1 MELHPLLSRLEKTD
15 LERYVNAYKDDMINF
30 LEDLGLSNTLAL
42 KVLEDVR
49 ASISWKTVLSW
60 QTIHKNIEGVIIKD
74 YEVKVL
80 DENDHI
86 FIDTLKNLGISRNVA
101 TMMAYLMNV
110 DEASSQEIEI
120 STGLRQPEVS
130 LALKLMHKQ
139 SWINV
144 RSEKKPGK
152 GRPMKIYSLMAP
164 IDEIISFYEDK
175 IYKESQETILAI
187 KKVKAMSKNMP
198 LAIPN

>member
-1 MELHPLLSRLEKTD
+1 M
-15 LERYVNAYKDDMINF
+15 
-30 LEDLGLSNTLAL
+30 
-42 KVLEDVR
+42 
-49 ASISWKTVLSW
+49 
-60 QTIHKNIEGVIIKD
+60 KD

-86 FIDTLKNLGISRNVA
+86 FIETLMNLGMPRNVA

-110 DEASSQEIEI
+110 NEASSQDIEI

-130 LALKLMHKQ
+130 LALKLMRNQ

-152 GRPMKIYSLMAP
+152 GRPMKIYSLATP
-164 IDEIISFYEDK
+164 VDEIIGYYEDK
-175 IYKESQETILAI
+175 IYKESQATILTI
-187 KKVKAMSKNMP
+187 KKLKVMSKNMP
-198 LAIPN
+198 LTISN